1 MRKKSQRKLLKNIL
15 AKNVIIIFQH
25 PMKNVFCQKNSDFF
39 FVKKKLYFAHV
50 TNNTLLLLNV
60 FLIYLQV

>member
-1 MRKKSQRKLLKNIL
+1 MRKKSQRKILKNIL

-25 PMKNVFCQKNSDFF
+25 PMKNVFVLVFC
-39 FVKKKLYFAHV
+39 KKKLYFAHV

-60 FLIYLQV
+60 FLIYL